1 MSRRLRLA
9 RHLSL
14 IGPVGRGGGGAVFI
28 VWNHRAWCP
37 MACKV
42 SGSPRR
48 ARREARV
55 LNALDH
61 PNIVRCFGQGRSA
74 SAHLLMEYLDG
85 PTLRRVIRG
94 SRHRRLSV
102 ANALRLAIHLGAALT
117 HVHERGFVHLDV
129 KPSNVIVVGG
139 RPVLVDFGAARP
151 RTDRP
156 LGYAAG
162 TDPYMAPEQCRGGQV
177 TPASD
182 VFGLGVTLYESLTG
196 RYPFPEGTRR
206 KPFPQL
212 SVSPAPLRPF
222 APGVPASLEKLI
234 LACLAPNPTARPSM
248 AELLPKLHA
257 FIRTGP
263 RMWPDAVES
272 ARQRG
277 RRGPTGPV
285 GNRGTRQAA

>member
-1 MSRRLRLA
+1 MSRRLRLD
-9 RHLSL
+9 RHLSV
-14 IGPVGRGGGGAVFI
+14 ISRVGRGGGGAVFI

-42 SGSPRR
+42 IDSARR
-48 ARREARV
+48 ARREADV

-61 PNIVRCFGQGRSA
+61 PNIVRFFGQGH

-85 PTLRRVIRG
+85 PTLRRLIRT
-94 SRHRRLSV
+94 SPQRRLSV
-102 ANALRLAIHLGAALT
+102 ANALRLAIHVGAALT
-117 HVHERGFVHLDV
+117 HVHERGFIHLDV

-139 RPVLVDFGAARP
+139 RPVLFDFSAARR

-156 LGYAAG
+156 LGQAAG

-196 RYPFPEGTRR
+196 RYPFPDGTRR

-212 SVSPAPLRPF
+212 SVSAASLRPF
-222 APGVPASLEKLI
+222 APAVPASLERLV
-234 LACLAPNPTARPSM
+234 LACLAPNPAARPAM
-248 AELLPKLHA
+248 AVLLPKLHE

-263 RMWPDAVES
+263 RMWPETVEP
-272 ARQRG
+272 AHRRERVRTAG
-277 RRGPTGPV
+277 RP
-285 GNRGTRQAA
+285 GTRAHRRAA

>member
-1 MSRRLRLA
+1 
-9 RHLSL
+9 
-14 IGPVGRGGGGAVFI
+14 
-28 VWNHRAWCP
+28 
-37 MACKV
+37 MACKII
-42 SGSPRR
+42 SSERR

-55 LNALDH
+55 LSALDH
-61 PNIVRCFGQGRSA
+61 PNIVRFFGEARP
-74 SAHLLMEYLDG
+74 AHLLMEYLDG
-85 PTLRRVIRG
+85 PTLRRVIRT
-94 SRHRRLSV
+94 SRQRRLSV
-102 ANALRLAIHLGAALT
+102 ANALRVAIHLGAALS

-151 RTDRP
+151 RTARP
-156 LGYAAG
+156 LGYVAG

-212 SVSPAPLRPF
+212 TVSPAPVRPF
-222 APGVPASLEKLI
+222 ASAVPASLEKLI
-234 LACLAPNPTARPSM
+234 LACLAPNPAARPTM
-248 AELLPKLHA
+248 AELLPKLRA

-263 RMWPDAVES
+263 RRWPETVEP
-272 ARQRG
+272 ARRRARRG
-277 RRGPTGPV
+277 RADRPRSRAIRP
-285 GNRGTRQAA
+285 AA